1 MTDKHT
7 TDSKEIDINFEEA
20 CQNHCYIQTED
31 FHECSLQSVMGHKF
45 YREKAFARQLTQKE
59 FQRDLLGT
67 SSLMNSTS
75 TNGYQQVCQ

>member
-1 MTDKHT
+1 MLETGTIVTDKHT

-45 YREKAFARQLTQKE
+45 YRGINTKSLIAITKAFII
-59 FQRDLLGT
+59 
-67 SSLMNSTS
+67 
-75 TNGYQQVCQ
+75 